1 MNTTESE
8 IQALADHWA
17 ESMRKRDV
25 NAIMEHYSNDVV
37 AFDVPPPHTVTG
49 KAAVSQNLE
58 SWLKIF
64 DGPIDVE
71 FKDIS
76 IVVAGDELAVLRQL
90 ARVSDSGKGP
100 DSGMWVRVTVCYQK
114 QDGKWLVIHEH
125 ASVPLVM

>member
-8 IQALADHWA
+8 IRSLADHWA

-25 NAIMEHYSNDVV
+25 DAIMEHYSDDVF

-49 KAAVSQNLE
+49 KAAVRQNIE

-64 DGPIDVE
+64 DGSIDVE
-71 FKDIS
+71 FKDVS
-76 IVVAGDELAVLRQL
+76 IVAGGDLAVLRQL
-90 ARVSDSGKGP
+90 ARVSDSDKGAE
-100 DSGMWVRVTVCYQK
+100 SGMWVRVTVCYQK
-114 QDGKWLVIHEH
+114 QDGRWLVIHEH